1 MGCWRVSETRPT
13 AWMRVGEFAPYVRY
27 RAYSDFELAYVLCNQ
42 RFDLDPEPDVRLFS
56 QRIGDSLSR
65 RRETS
70 MSRTDHQRKI
80 YLVDDEHI
88 ISSTLAR
95 ILSLRGFDATGFTDP
110 LIALQVAR
118 FEAPD
123 LLISDVVMPELSGI
137 ELAKQVQFDCPQC
150 RVILFS
156 GQANLADLLEI
167 PGEKA
172 RRYELLS
179 KPVHPEVLLRSIEKI
194 FELDVRPEI
203 ERIPI

>member
-42 RFDLDPEPDVRLFS
+42 
-56 QRIGDSLSR
+56 R

-179 KPVHPEVLLRSIEKI
+179 KPVHPEVLLRAIEKI